1 MKLSSMEEYG
11 LRCLLQIARAG
22 QGASLTISELAE
34 REGISA
40 PNVAKIMRILR
51 RSALVRSTRGKA
63 GGYTLAKPPA
73 EVRALAVL
81 AALGGRLFDT
91 GFCDRHAGLSRHCL
105 NTHDCSIRP
114 VLRGLQQAVDQV
126 LGELTLASL
135 LRSEGEVTVTLRP
148 RAVKLPIVNRVG

>member
-22 QGASLTISELAE
+22 ASLTIAELSE
-34 REGISA
+34 REGISV

-51 RSALVRSTRGKA
+51 RAQLVRSTRGKS
-63 GGYTLAKPPA
+63 GGYSLTRLPA
-73 EVRALAVL
+73 EVRALDVI
-81 AALGGRLFDT
+81 AALGGRLFDQ
-91 GFCDRHAGLSRHCL
+91 GFCDRHAGVSRHCL
-105 NTHDCSIRP
+105 NTRDCSIRP

-135 LRSEGEVTVTLRP
+135 LRTEGEVAVAIRP
-148 RAVKLPIVNRVG
+148 RAVKLPMLPRA